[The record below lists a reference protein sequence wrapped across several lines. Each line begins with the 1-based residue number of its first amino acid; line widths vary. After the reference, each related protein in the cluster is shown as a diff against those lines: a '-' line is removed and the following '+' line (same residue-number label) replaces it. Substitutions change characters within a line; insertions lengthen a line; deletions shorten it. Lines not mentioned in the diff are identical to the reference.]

1 MLTHFEWFL
10 VFWLGAW
17 AAGWVFA
24 ATTLASQIW
33 GAEIIS
39 VVERDLEIRSGAKP
53 LARTWR
59 YRGSTIRNLQSAEP
73 ANDPFGMRNWQ
84 TPFWMRPKAGAV
96 RFDYGSETVYLA
108 NGVDEPEGR
117 EIVAWLTRRLPVSA
131 TEIG

>member
-1 MLTHFEWFL
+1 M
-10 VFWLGAW
+10 
-17 AAGWVFA
+17 
-24 ATTLASQIW
+24 
-33 GAEIIS
+33 
-39 VVERDLEIRSGAKP
+39 VERDLEIRSGAKP

-59 YRGSTIRNLQSAEP
+59 YRGSAIRNVRSAGP

-96 RFDYGSETVYLA
+96 RFDDGSGTVYLA

-131 TEIG
+131 AEGSAQPPPSAPRPAHQKGRLPLARRRPS